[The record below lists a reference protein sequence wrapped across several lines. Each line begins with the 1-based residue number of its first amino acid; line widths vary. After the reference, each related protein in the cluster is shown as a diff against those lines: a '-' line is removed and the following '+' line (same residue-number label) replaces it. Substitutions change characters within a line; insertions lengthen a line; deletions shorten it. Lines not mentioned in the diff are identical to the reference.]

1 MKRTHLLPAAYL
13 LDHLAG
19 DPEWFPHPVRI
30 IGRAVSV
37 GEQVLRRPDDT
48 ASREF
53 VTGLTLTAGIVTSTY
68 FVTRAILKLAYRQS
82 SILGAATEILFA
94 WTCIAARNLSDE
106 AQSVSDALNR
116 SNLVLARQRI
126 SRIVGRD
133 TEKLDANEISR
144 ALIETLAESA
154 SDGVIAP
161 IVYLATGG
169 VPLAMA
175 YKAINTLD
183 SMIGHRTPQYLYFG
197 KAAARLDDAANFIP
211 ARITAL
217 CTVAAAAL
225 HPFSNPYTAWS
236 TWRRDAE
243 KHKSPNAGQPEAAI
257 AGALQVR
264 LGGANTYDNEIMLA
278 PVLAAEFPA
287 PTPAK
292 AEHAIRLT
300 TVISILGLAVGIL
313 LASCQPKQPHRAC
326 D

>member
-1 MKRTHLLPAAYL
+1 M
-13 LDHLAG
+13 
-19 DPEWFPHPVRI
+19 
-30 IGRAVSV
+30 
-37 GEQVLRRPDDT
+37 
-48 ASREF
+48 
-53 VTGLTLTAGIVTSTY
+53 
-68 FVTRAILKLAYRQS
+68 
-82 SILGAATEILFA
+82 
-94 WTCIAARNLSDE
+94 
-106 AQSVSDALNR
+106 
-116 SNLVLARQRI
+116 
-126 SRIVGRD
+126 
-133 TEKLDANEISR
+133 
-144 ALIETLAESA
+144 
-154 SDGVIAP
+154 IAP
-161 IVYLATGG
+161 IVYLAAGG

-300 TVISILGLAVGIL
+300 TVLSILGLAVGIL

>member
-1 MKRTHLLPAAYL
+1 VKRSHLLPAAYL
-13 LDHLAG
+13 LDHLAD

-30 IGRAVSV
+30 IGRAITL
-37 GEQVLRRPDDT
+37 GERILRLPDDNP
-48 ASREF
+48 SREF
-53 VTGLTLTAGIVTSTY
+53 VTGLTLTVGIVTSTY
-68 FVTRAILKLAYRQS
+68 FATRAMIRLAYRRS
-82 SILGAATEILFA
+82 ARLGTATEVLLA
-94 WTCIAARNLSDE
+94 WTCLAARNLSQE
-106 AQSVSDALNR
+106 AQAVSNALNR
-116 SNLVLARQRI
+116 NDLFLARQRI

-133 TEKLDANEISR
+133 TQELDHNEISR

-154 SDGVIAP
+154 SDGVVAP

-197 KAAARLDDAANFIP
+197 KAAARLDDAANLVP

-217 CTVAAAAL
+217 STVAAAAL
-225 HPFSNPYTAWS
+225 HHFSDPYTAWS
-236 TWRRDAE
+236 TWRRDGE

-257 AGALQVR
+257 SGALQVR
-264 LGGANTYDNEIMLA
+264 LGGANTYDNEVIMT
-278 PVLAAEFPA
+278 PVMAAEFPA

-300 TVISILGLAVGIL
+300 MVISILGLAVGIL
-313 LASCQPKQPHRAC
+313 LAASQQRRAQRAC